1 MILRRL
7 RGALLAIAFVAP
19 AHAERLGSDIF
30 AWPANIHIIEMQ
42 QGSALSVR
50 ASSLASGGYEL
61 ADGRYQAFRGWYS
74 SSWPDMHITWLG
86 QVTKDFGLI
95 FGVSTGERGKK
106 YTIDPSVKLGFI
118 AQAMNGRNTT
128 ITLQATT
135 ILGGMLREKTCT
147 ADYGEIGGTQ
157 EVNCRLAATTM
168 QPADTLTYL
177 VKEKPANR
185 VHITL
190 SVNWKF

>member
-1 MILRRL
+1 MLLRL
-7 RGALLAIAFVAP
+7 LPGALLVTAFVLP
-19 AHAERLGSDIF
+19 AQAARLDDNAL
-30 AWPANIHIIEMQ
+30 AWLKNVHLIELQ
-42 QGSALSVR
+42 QGSELSNR
-50 ASSLASGGYEL
+50 ANSLASGGYEL
-61 ADGRYQAFRGWYS
+61 ANGQYQPFREWYAS
-74 SSWPDMHITWLG
+74 RLPDMRITWLG
-86 QVTKDFGLI
+86 QVTQEFGLI
-95 FGVSTGERGKK
+95 FGLSTGERGKK